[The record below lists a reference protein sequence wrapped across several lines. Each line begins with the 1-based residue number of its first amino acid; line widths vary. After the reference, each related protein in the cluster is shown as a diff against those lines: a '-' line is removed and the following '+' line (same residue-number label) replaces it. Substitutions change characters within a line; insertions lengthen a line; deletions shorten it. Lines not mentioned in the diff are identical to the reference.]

1 MKKDR
6 KWAAGRLWDGPKPG
20 PQRRVQRVVLEQERA
35 EAQNGGRKEAAPS
48 RAARCGGGVL
58 YSNESK

>member
-35 EAQNGGRKEAAPS
+35 EAQNEGRKVCRSAH
-48 RAARCGGGVL
+48 CVGGFL